1 MKEEAEGLAEFIAQ
15 RVHSDCVKPAQILV
29 LAPRYQFGHGIRDL
43 LRKKDVLACSF
54 FQEEE
59 LKKRKAQQAF
69 TLLTLAANPK
79 DCVALR
85 CWCGFG
91 SGNRLRGSWKHVRA
105 FAAENNTSLVDVL
118 HGIENGQIDVPY
130 SQFIIPKLREL
141 RDQLT
146 SFGTPSRQ

>member
-1 MKEEAEGLAEFIAQ
+1 MASAI
-15 RVHSDCVKPAQILV
+15 
-29 LAPRYQFGHGIRDL
+29 L

-69 TLLTLAANPK
+69 TLLTLVANPE

-91 SGNRLRGSWKHVRA
+91 SGNRLRGAWKHVRA
-105 FAAENNTSLVDVL
+105 FAAKNNTSLVDVL
-118 HGIENGQIDVPY
+118 HRIENGQIDVPY
-130 SQFIIPKLREL
+130 SQPIIAKLREL
-141 RDQLT
+141 RDQ
-146 SFGTPSRQ
+146 